1 MNLERVAAIKYL
13 FGFENGNVAMDG
25 LVEGTIESIEELVN
39 LLKASDSSFLPGSDK
54 TSLDQVYFPFLWM
67 VCSNCYLQMYVTGFL
82 WDRSRIQQDH

>member
-13 FGFENGNVAMDG
+13 FGFENGNVVMDG

-54 TSLDQVYFPFLWM
+54 TLDQVYFSFPVDGLF
-67 VCSNCYLQMYVTGFL
+67 
-82 WDRSRIQQDH
+82 